1 MTRSSKDKPGLSKVK
16 NWPRTFAAIIF
27 GLLVVGIF
35 SLTALFTYAARDLP
49 SFDPGQLSGSKTTLI
64 YDAQDQLVS
73 GLHAGQNR
81 TEVSLDRMPEN
92 LTNAFVATEDRDFY
106 KHHGVNFRGIARAVY
121 RNLVSGDL
129 KGEGASSITQQLAR
143 NAYLSL
149 ETTWQRKAKEILI
162 ALKLETVYSKNE
174 IMNLYL
180 NIIPFGNGAY
190 GVQAAA
196 NTYFGKDVE
205 QLDLAECSL
214 LAGLPQ
220 GPSYYD
226 PFQHL
231 DRAKA
236 RQRDVLN
243 NMVGAGFID
252 QATADQAFETEL
264 NFTGGRSSNKQYGYY
279 VDAVIEEAIEV
290 LRAKKLYPDIDE
302 AEGAIYRA
310 GFAIYT
316 AMDSELQ
323 RYAEEQ
329 YANPDRFLKQIGPSG
344 QSVQS
349 AMAIVEAKNGEVKSI
364 MGGRTYQAQ
373 RQFNR
378 AVSAYRQ
385 PGSAIKPLTVFG
397 PALEAGLMPFMALD
411 DSPIAY
417 KSGGT
422 VWAPVNYDGQF
433 RGLITMREGVMDSV
447 NTYAVQTL
455 DMVGIRASFDFGRS
469 LGLPLLDS
477 PGHNDLALAP
487 LALGGLTKGVT
498 PLQMAAAYAAY
509 ANNGIYNSPHF
520 IRRIVDPN
528 GTDIYVYQPHSQRV
542 MTEQTAWL
550 MTSMLRTV
558 VTSGTGTR
566 AQVPGVFTVGKTGT
580 TEEYRDSWFC
590 GFTPTYAAAVWM
602 GFDQKDTLRNYPP
615 EYPSETAFG
624 GNIPARLFSTLLSKA
639 HRDFKPG
646 APAAPGNIVQVSVC
660 KASGKLPSEICP
672 SEQIVTEYCLA
683 STVPTDICERH
694 HLVTICPESGKLAGV
709 NCPHPETRVMVSA
722 DENSATTNK
731 IPTETCDIHDE
742 FTISSL
748 LRHEVIICSD
758 PRHNGKLY
766 AANLPNKSESGGC
779 PPEYLQRVVV
789 QHGQQLEHCPLA
801 DHQVNQIR
809 PRDKEETA
817 HYNSTT
823 VTP

>member
-1 MTRSSKDKPGLSKVK
+1 MTKTSKKKPGTAKAV
-16 NWPRTFAAIIF
+16 NWTRLTVMFLF
-27 GLLVVGIF
+27 GLVLIGIF
-35 SLTALFTYAARDLP
+35 TLMGLFVYAARDLP
-49 SFDPGQLSGSKTTLI
+49 SFDPGQLSGAKTTLI
-64 YDAQDQLVS
+64 YDDQDQLVS

-81 TEVSLDRMPEN
+81 TEVSLDKMPED
-92 LTNAFVATEDRDFY
+92 LTDAFVATEDRDFY

-149 ETTWQRKAKEILI
+149 ETTWERKAKEILI
-162 ALKLETVYSKNE
+162 ALRLENVYSKDE

-196 NTYFGKDVE
+196 NTYFGKDVD

-226 PFQHL
+226 PYQHL
-231 DRAKA
+231 ERAQA
-236 RQRDVLN
+236 RQKDVLN
-243 NMVGAGFID
+243 NMVLAGFID
-252 QATADQAFETEL
+252 QQTADAAAEEPL
-264 NFTGGRSSNKQYGYY
+264 NLMEGRSSNKQYGYY
-279 VDAVIEEAIEV
+279 VDAVIEEAINV
-290 LRAKKLYPDIDE
+290 LRAKKVYPDLDD

-310 GFAIYT
+310 GFKIYT
-316 AMDSELQ
+316 AMDAELQ
-323 RYAEEQ
+323 KYAEEQ

-344 QSVQS
+344 QAVQS

-378 AVSAYRQ
+378 AISAYRQ
-385 PGSAIKPLTVFG
+385 PGSAIKPITVFG

-422 VWAPVNYDGQF
+422 VWAPVNYDGNF

-455 DMVGIRASFDFGRS
+455 DKVGIRASFDFGRS

-477 PGHNDLALAP
+477 PGNNDLALAP

-498 PLQMAAAYAAY
+498 PVQMAAAYAAY
-509 ANNGIYNSPHF
+509 ANNGVYNPPHF
-520 IRRIVDPN
+520 IRRIVDAH
-528 GTDIYVYQPHSQRV
+528 GTEIYVCQPNSQRV
-542 MTEQTAWL
+542 MSEQTAWL
-550 MTSMLRTV
+550 MTSMLQTV

-566 AQVPGVFTVGKTGT
+566 AQVPGVFTAGKTGT

-590 GFTPTYAAAVWM
+590 GYTPDYAAAVWM
-602 GFDQKDTLRNYPP
+602 GFDKKDTLRNYPP
-615 EYPSETAFG
+615 EYPGETAFG
-624 GNIPARLFSTLLSKA
+624 GNVPARMFSLLLNKA
-639 HRDFKPG
+639 HRNFKAG
-646 APAAPGNIVQVSVC
+646 APPCPSDIVQVSVC
-660 KASGKLPSEICP
+660 KVSGRLPSDICP
-672 SEQIVTEYCLA
+672 ADQIITEYCLA
-683 STVPTDICERH
+683 SAVPTETCESH

-722 DENSATTNK
+722 DEKSVTSNK

-742 FTISSL
+742 FTFSSL
-748 LRHEVIICSD
+748 LRHEVIICTD
-758 PRHNGKLY
+758 PRHNGRLY
-766 AANLPNKSESGGC
+766 AANLPGRSESGGC
-779 PPEYLQRVVV
+779 PDEYLQRVMI
-789 QHGQQLEHCPLA
+789 QHDQYLEQCPLA
-801 DHQVNQIR
+801 DHQVEKKR
-809 PRDKEETA
+809 PRTESGWGD
-817 HYNSTT
+817 
-823 VTP
+823 

>member
-1 MTRSSKDKPGLSKVK
+1 MTETNKKKPGTSKVN
-16 NWPRTFAAIIF
+16 NWPRTVGLTLLGLAA
-27 GLLVVGIF
+27 VGVF
-35 SLTALFTYAARDLP
+35 CLMALFIYAARDLP
-49 SFDPGQLSGSKTTLI
+49 SFDPGQLSGAKTTLI
-64 YDAQDQLVS
+64 YDDQDQLVS

-81 TEVSLDRMPEN
+81 TEVSLDKVPEN
-92 LTNAFVATEDRDFY
+92 LINAFVATEDRNFY
-106 KHHGVNFRGIARAVY
+106 RHHGVNFRGIARAIY
-121 RNLVSGDL
+121 RNLTSGDL

-149 ETTWQRKAKEILI
+149 ETTWERKAKEILI
-162 ALKLETVYSKNE
+162 ALKLETVYSKDE
-174 IMNLYL
+174 IMNMYL

-196 NTYFGKDVE
+196 NTYFGKDVD

-226 PFQHL
+226 PYQHL

-243 NMVGAGFID
+243 NMVWAGYID
-252 QATADQAFETEL
+252 QQTADAAFAVPL
-264 NFTGGRSSNKQYGYY
+264 NLTSGRSSNKQYGYY
-279 VDAVIEEAIEV
+279 VDAVIEEAIDV
-290 LRAKKLYPDIDE
+290 LRAKKIYPDLDE

-310 GFAIYT
+310 GFKIYT
-316 AMDSELQ
+316 AMDADLQ
-323 RYAEEQ
+323 KFAEEQ
-329 YANPDRFLKQIGPSG
+329 YANPDRFLKQISPSG
-344 QSVQS
+344 QAVQS

-364 MGGRTYQAQ
+364 MGGRNYQAQ

-378 AVSAYRQ
+378 AISAYRQ
-385 PGSAIKPLTVFG
+385 PGSAIKPLTVYG

-417 KSGGT
+417 KAGGT
-422 VWAPVNYDGQF
+422 VWAPKNYDGKF
-433 RGLITMREGVMDSV
+433 RGIINMREGVKDSV

-455 DMVGIRASFDFGRS
+455 DKVGIRASFDFGRS

-477 PGHNDLALAP
+477 PGNNDLALAP

-498 PLQMAAAYAAY
+498 PVQMAAAYAAY
-509 ANNGIYNSPHF
+509 ANSGVYNAPHF
-520 IRRIVDPN
+520 IRRIVDAN
-528 GTDIYVYQPHSQRV
+528 GTDIYIYQPHSQRV

-602 GFDQKDTLRNYPP
+602 GFDQKDTLRNNPS
-615 EYPSETAFG
+615 EYPGETAYG
-624 GNIPARLFSTLLSKA
+624 GNVPARLFSSLLTKA
-639 HRDFKPG
+639 HRNSKPG
-646 APAAPGNIVQVSVC
+646 APSQPGNIVEVSVC
-660 KASGKLPSEICP
+660 KISGKIPSDIC
-672 SEQIVTEYCLA
+672 STEQIITEYCLA
-683 STVPTDICERH
+683 SAVPTETCESH
-694 HLVTICPESGKLAGV
+694 HLVTICPESGKLAGI
-709 NCPHPETRVMVSA
+709 NCPHPETRVMVA
-722 DENSATTNK
+722 TDEKSVTTDK

-742 FTISSL
+742 FTFSSL
-748 LRHEVIICSD
+748 LRHEVVICTD
-758 PRHNGKLY
+758 PRHNGRLY
-766 AANLPNKSESGGC
+766 AANLPGKSETGGC
-779 PPEYLQRVVV
+779 PEQYLQRVMV
-789 QHGQQLEHCPLA
+789 QEGQHLEHCPLA
-801 DHQVNQIR
+801 DHQESKKKA
-809 PRDKEETA
+809 RDVVKDA
-817 HYNSTT
+817 INGRD
-823 VTP
+823 